1 MNPEGVDRLR
11 SQLGVQFA
19 SVRGLLRILA
29 DASTP
34 VALGDLVEGSG
45 VPHRRVVEVLDALA
59 IDHASGEVGPL
70 DAGARVALRAGIS
83 LGMARRAPE
92 VLMALE
98 EVAAGRPPSVWH
110 LDHVPATTATIVAR
124 AEYLL
129 EHYELAGARLV
140 LLGDHDLTGIAC
152 ALVAPQAQVTVVD
165 IDERLLEYLDGVSER
180 LGLGLRVVSADLRL
194 GLPPSVAGAADLVF
208 TDPPYSEE
216 GVELFVRR
224 GVEALA
230 DRPGAS
236 VLFCY
241 GVNDRSPERLLAT
254 QEFLARRHLLLD
266 ALLPG
271 FNRYRGAH
279 AIGATSALWVCR
291 PTRRTRPALAAQ
303 ARKGSDPRI
312 YSRGAASTDSGAPV
326 LPARVS
332 EVLAGWAGTPTWV
345 AAQDLFEAA
354 GEAPAPR
361 WPPAL
366 AVDLGRH
373 FGASAGRVLM
383 AAPGRAA
390 VALVGDARA
399 LAVPRDEPFR
409 RLVTAR
415 YALAVAS
422 EATPGEPGVLIARPR
437 RPDPARDAAGWVLA
451 WLQDHRSARLR
462 NAWREALCALAERL
476 GGACTKNE
484 ARSLIEATALRPA
497 ELDGSLLDLP
507 AHRLR
512 ALVQGVEQA
521 VAGLRATKA
530 PAAQPRAAPSAASR
544 RTANP
549 PRAGSG

>member
-1 MNPEGVDRLR
+1 MDRLR
-11 SQLGVQFA
+11 SELGVQFA

-29 DASTP
+29 DATAP
-34 VALGDLVEGSG
+34 VTVGELVEGSG
-45 VPHRRVVEVLDALA
+45 VPHRRAVEVLDALA
-59 IDHASGEVGPL
+59 LDHASGAVGPL
-70 DAGARVALRAGIS
+70 DAGARVVLRTS
-83 LGMARRAPE
+83 LSLEMAPRAPE

-98 EVAAGRPPSVWH
+98 EAAAGRPPSVWN
-110 LDHVPATTATIVAR
+110 LDHVPATTATVVAR

-140 LLGDHDLTGIAC
+140 LLGDHDLTGVAC
-152 ALVAPQAQVTVVD
+152 ALVAPQADVTVVD
-165 IDERLLEYLDGVSER
+165 IDERLLEYLDAVRDR
-180 LGLGLRVVSADLRL
+180 LGLALRLVAADLRL
-194 GLPPSVAGAADLVF
+194 GLPATVAGTADLVF

-216 GVELFVRR
+216 GIELFVRR
-224 GVEALA
+224 GVEALSE
-230 DRPGAS
+230 RPGAS

-254 QEFLARRHLLLD
+254 QEFLARHHLLLE
-266 ALLPG
+266 ALRPG

-291 PTRRTRPALAAQ
+291 PTRRTRPALAALP
-303 ARKGSDPRI
+303 RKASDPRI
-312 YSRGAASTDSGAPV
+312 YSRGASSTESGAPA

-332 EVLAGWAGTPTWV
+332 EALAAWVRAPTWV
-345 AAQDLFEAA
+345 AAQDLLGAA
-354 GEAPAPR
+354 AEAPAPR

-366 AVDLGRH
+366 VVDLGRH

-383 AAPGRAA
+383 AAPGRCA

-399 LAVPRDEPFR
+399 LAVARDEPFR

-415 YALAVAS
+415 YALQVAC
-422 EATPGEPGVLIARPR
+422 EATSGEPGLLIARPR

-462 NAWREALCALAERL
+462 NGWREALCALAERL
-476 GGACTKNE
+476 GGTCTKNE

-507 AHRLR
+507 ANRLR

-521 VAGLRATKA
+521 VASLR
-530 PAAQPRAAPSAASR
+530 PRS
-544 RTANP
+544 
-549 PRAGSG
+549 